1 MISVGIDVAKGK
13 SMVCFLLPYG
23 EIMESPYEIT
33 HMDQEVEALIEKIN
47 QLEGEVRVVMEATGA
62 YHLPLLSR
70 LKTAGIF
77 VAVINPLVMKN
88 YTPNVLR
95 KGKTDKLDAAKIAN
109 YGLDHWHYLRDYEP
123 SDEVYD
129 ELKYLGRQYF
139 HYSRLAVEE
148 TLELTNLLDRT
159 MPGIKKILQ
168 SKQQSRPTRDKLVD
182 FVGAF
187 WHYDTVTSETE
198 DQFVDTFNTWA
209 KENGYRASSAKA
221 REIYDLASSSITTLS
236 SSRES
241 TRMLVENSVKVLKEI
256 NRTQELVLGKMQ
268 ILAKSLPEY
277 EVVRAMPGVG
287 DILAC
292 RLIAEIG
299 DVRRFKSGSALVA
312 YAGIDSPPNQSGS
325 SLDLNNRISKRGS
338 ALLRKTGYEL
348 MSCIKSIKPTQDSAV
363 YDFMVK
369 KEAEGKPAKVAMVA
383 AFNKFLRIYYARV
396 CEVYAGL

>member
-1 MISVGIDVAKGK
+1 M
-13 SMVCFLLPYG
+13 
-23 EIMESPYEIT
+23 
-33 HMDQEVEALIEKIN
+33 
-47 QLEGEVRVVMEATGA
+47 
-62 YHLPLLSR
+62 
-70 LKTAGIF
+70 
-77 VAVINPLVMKN
+77 
-88 YTPNVLR
+88 
-95 KGKTDKLDAAKIAN
+95 
-109 YGLDHWHYLRDYEP
+109 
-123 SDEVYD
+123 
-129 ELKYLGRQYF
+129 
-139 HYSRLAVEE
+139 
-148 TLELTNLLDRT
+148 
-159 MPGIKKILQ
+159 
-168 SKQQSRPTRDKLVD
+168 D